1 MPTIMTALLLGAQI
15 AESGYSHFQKLME
28 KETAAWSA
36 GRYAEAERLGR
47 EAEVIARSL
56 PDPDSALILIRNE
69 LAGVLAWQGRHGEA
83 AVLLEQALPVAMKL
97 SSRVHLI
104 TAVNLGAAYRVTGR
118 LDDARLV
125 LNQALRVPEVG
136 ELAETLAARS
146 ELAAI
151 EALLGRRKAA
161 YALLSEVLAE
171 QTSRLGLT
179 HGETL
184 STLSS
189 LIECLIAWKRFDEA
203 GKLAF
208 RYLDGNAHAEASGH
222 PSQALGHYYLGII
235 AKERKSYGEAS
246 ERLHRALEILEASV
260 GRRSAS
266 VAILLNALASI
277 ESKRH
282 RFAAA
287 LALSLEAV
295 SICEE
300 ALGPRHRET
309 GAMLQAHAEILD
321 RLRFRVEARQSRAR
335 AIEIAKKS
343 ATGIVQTGLMIDWG
357 TWSRGAGR

>member
-1 MPTIMTALLLGAQI
+1 MPRLQNRATAT
-15 AESGYSHFQKLME
+15 S
-28 KETAAWSA
+28 
-36 GRYAEAERLGR
+36 EADGKGDCGPVGR

-118 LDDARLV
+118 LDDAV

-246 ERLHRALEILEASV
+246 ERLQRALEILEASV

-287 LALSLEAV
+287 LALSREAV

-300 ALGPRHRET
+300 ALGPRPSLSGRGSSKQVQSHRNRQEIRHGHRPDGPDDRLGNVEPRGWPLIGPQTTPSGRGSET
-309 GAMLQAHAEILD
+309 GC
-321 RLRFRVEARQSRAR
+321 
-335 AIEIAKKS
+335 
-343 ATGIVQTGLMIDWG
+343 
-357 TWSRGAGR
+357 